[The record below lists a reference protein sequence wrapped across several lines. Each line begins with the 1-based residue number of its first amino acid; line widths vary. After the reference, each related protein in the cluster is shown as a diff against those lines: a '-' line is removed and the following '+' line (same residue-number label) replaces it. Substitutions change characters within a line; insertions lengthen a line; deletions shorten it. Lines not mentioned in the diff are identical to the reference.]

1 MALVDD
7 WLAFTDKLLVGST
20 QLLGR
25 AVVPQSAEAAADPK
39 IVALLLLSRTM
50 SHVKGIRVLI
60 RGGRILEA
68 RVLVRNCFE
77 NSFWVG
83 RLVKDG
89 QKFLSEVLEDEKK
102 RRNMRG
108 QTLFDNQVNLEG
120 ESGLNFRKWMRD
132 NKDWTNS
139 KTLDVKSMAR
149 NTSFRKA
156 YVFYSEL
163 STDAHPSTD
172 TLSRY
177 LVEPDQD
184 GTPGIDFEPA
194 VKMDEVIDTLDL
206 NALAVI
212 GVLVGVNQI
221 VGAGVDFEALAT
233 EYQALQQQTKKAL
246 M

>member
-1 MALVDD
+1 MALADD
-7 WLAFTDKLLVGST
+7 WLALTDKLLVGCT
-20 QLLGR
+20 QVLAR
-25 AVVPQSAEAAADPK
+25 TKITHPDVSVSDPK
-39 IVALLLLSRTM
+39 IFALLLLARTM
-50 SHVKGIRVLI
+50 SHVKGIRALI

-132 NKDWTNS
+132 NKDWANS

-149 NTSFRKA
+149 DTSFRKA

-177 LVEPDQD
+177 LVAPDQD
-184 GTPGIDFEPA
+184 GVPGIDFEPA
-194 VKMDEVIDTLDL
+194 VKMDEVTDTLDL

-221 VGAGVDFEALAT
+221 VGAGVDFEPLAT
-233 EYQALQQQTKKAL
+233 EYQALQQKAKNAA
-246 M
+246 